1 MGNIKNNQIEQY
13 IKTEKGNIKVLSF
26 YQDNYILDKIQPIIE
41 IKNGERI
48 INGKT
53 ILSDVNLLIPKNSI
67 TIITGPSGAGKT
79 TLSRIINGIDDFN
92 RGELFIDG
100 IKITKKNKK
109 KLFKKTA
116 FVFQNFNLFPN
127 MNVLNNIIYT
137 PIHVYKQNKDNVIK
151 QAHAML
157 NKFGM
162 NGYENAYPHS
172 LSGGQKQRVAII
184 RALMVSPDVLIMDEP
199 TASLDP
205 ELSNDVAKLIKDIN
219 KQGLSI
225 VVVSH
230 DLLFVKV
237 LTVVR

>member
-137 PIHVYKQNKDNVIK
+137 PTHVYKQNKDNVVK

>member
-237 LTVVR
+237 LTVAR